1 MRTKIIW
8 RLKLQR
14 VSFSDKA
21 SNPTLHGRVQ
31 LGSIIG
37 FLKQL
42 LRAKGLIH
50 LSSSGLGL
58 LSYSISPSHLPP
70 SSFSM
75 SKEGSLSKKKEVKKV
90 VLNFEQFVY
99 RFSDLHLNG
108 YKQAYLGLIKI
119 LGSHVC
125 PFVPL
130 SSKSRT

>member
-8 RLKLQR
+8 LLKLQR

-37 FLKQL
+37 FLKKL

-70 SSFSM
+70 SFSM
-75 SKEGSLSKKKEVKKV
+75 
-90 VLNFEQFVY
+90 
-99 RFSDLHLNG
+99 
-108 YKQAYLGLIKI
+108 
-119 LGSHVC
+119 
-125 PFVPL
+125 
-130 SSKSRT
+130 

>member
-75 SKEGSLSKKKEVKKV
+75 
-90 VLNFEQFVY
+90 
-99 RFSDLHLNG
+99 
-108 YKQAYLGLIKI
+108 
-119 LGSHVC
+119 
-125 PFVPL
+125 
-130 SSKSRT
+130 